1 MEPVGER
8 CVLVRLGD
16 SVDLATNQA
25 VHVAT
30 ALVEAGSLPGVVEV
44 VPAFNSVAV
53 HFDPLEYGAEGGPA
67 TAQLMHRLRHA
78 LRQDPPELQRQSR
91 VVEIPA
97 CYGGEFGPD
106 LEDVARH
113 CGLDPAEVI
122 ALHSGSPLTVYAF
135 FFAPGNPF
143 SGPVDPRLQIGRR
156 RTPRLKVE
164 AGSVGLANGL
174 TSIYAATSPG
184 GWNIIART
192 PWSMFD
198 VRNDPPARLR
208 LGDRLKFRPVSAE
221 EYRDLLETR
230 P

>member
-1 MEPVGER
+1 MEPVGDR
-8 CVLVRLGD
+8 CVLVRLDDG
-16 SVDLATNQA
+16 VDLATNQA
-25 VHVAT
+25 VHAAT
-30 ALVEAGSLPGVVEV
+30 ALVEATSLPGVIEV

-53 HFDPLEYGAEGGPA
+53 HFDPLAFDEAGGPA
-67 TAQLMHRLRHA
+67 TAQLAERLKQV
-78 LRQDPPELQRQSR
+78 LQQDPPNLQQHGRLI
-91 VVEIPA
+91 EIPA

-113 CGLDPAEVI
+113 CGLATAEVI

-174 TSIYAATSPG
+174 SSIYAATSPG

-192 PWSMFD
+192 PWNMFD
-198 VRNDPPARLR
+198 VNSDPPARLR
-208 LGDRLKFRPVSAE
+208 LGDRVKFKPISSD
-221 EYRDLLETR
+221 EYRELLEAR